1 MQGLLARQFAHCF
14 GSQRKNNIFRDKA
27 ASIFDII
34 ILRLL
39 QFSDIPLGFKQV
51 CNYSSVLKNESVLNL
66 VYVHRLMY
74 PHRIPVMKN
83 KFCILNTFY

>member
-27 ASIFDII
+27 ASISDII

-39 QFSDIPLGFKQV
+39 QFSDIPLGLKQV
-51 CNYSSVLKNESVLNL
+51 CNYSSVFKKRVCFES
-66 VYVHRLMY
+66 
-74 PHRIPVMKN
+74 
-83 KFCILNTFY
+83 ILCPSTHVSTSYTCDEK